1 MMLMSSLSL
10 PKVSCASGRRQGQR
24 VHGQMAKELVHEL
37 HADVMLRKKK
47 RGKKMLLLQPVV
59 ADCALCERQEGKGS
73 GFTDNDSLA
82 KELAHELRA
91 DLLVLLTNVDGLLD
105 GPPGARGSK
114 CAQREASATGVA
126 ASCLRMALS
135 STAGSFNTFD

>member
-1 MMLMSSLSL
+1 
-10 PKVSCASGRRQGQR
+10 
-24 VHGQMAKELVHEL
+24 
-37 HADVMLRKKK
+37 
-47 RGKKMLLLQPVV
+47 MLLFSRI
-59 ADCALCERQEGKGS
+59 AEGSSRKRQEGKGS

-114 CAQREASATGVA
+114 CAQRA
-126 ASCLRMALS
+126 ASESAHWCCSLLRMALS
-135 STAGSFNTFD
+135 STAGSCKNCD

>member
-1 MMLMSSLSL
+1 
-10 PKVSCASGRRQGQR
+10 
-24 VHGQMAKELVHEL
+24 
-37 HADVMLRKKK
+37 
-47 RGKKMLLLQPVV
+47 MLLLQPVV
-59 ADCALCERQEGKGS
+59 DEGVLCERQEGKGS

-114 CAQREASATGVA
+114 CAQRGAPESASGVA
-126 ASCLRMALS
+126 APCLQMALS
-135 STAGSFNTFD
+135 STAGSLNYLTEVCLVGLCKCMVS